1 MFAPVTGI
9 FFRRAT
15 VAHNLKDIPIPVGTT
30 VAVRNRSNM
39 FKEEYFKDP
48 FTFEPERWK
57 ETNPKL
63 HPYAYLPFSSG
74 ARTCIGNHLSLMEGK
89 IVLVAL
95 LKRYKNITLEKENYK
110 MTSKFLYLPEKIKI
124 TLEK

>member
-1 MFAPVTGI
+1 
-9 FFRRAT
+9 
-15 VAHNLKDIPIPVGTT
+15 
-30 VAVRNRSNM
+30 M